1 MKSATIKSW
10 KYEAVPGMIYMSRWT
25 KLTHL
30 DISGTQFT
38 VMPVFPNTLTHLD
51 AWKVVIAS
59 DEEGFFVLPK
69 LEYLNVTDS
78 RLFTAVNDIA
88 NPALASGSLKELHVG
103 SNATAVGTD
112 RRNSWLESLPLPSL
126 KLKAL
131 SLNAQTELPEKTM
144 IALLRQYPNLKKV
157 DLSYTG
163 ATGSTLRELFEREN
177 KPDFIDMQGCEGC
190 HYDAVEAARKAGIQV
205 VHELAPKYKAYK
217 GRPHSE
223 AWPDITYLWGLRTG
237 I

>member
-10 KYEAVPGMIYMSRWT
+10 KYEAVPGLINMSSWT

-30 DISGTQFT
+30 DISSTQFT
-38 VMPVFPNTLTHLD
+38 IMPVFPSTLTHLN
-51 AWKVVIAS
+51 AWKVAIAS

-78 RLFTAVNDIA
+78 RLFTVVNDIA
-88 NPALASGSLKELHVG
+88 NPALASGSLKELHAG
-103 SNATAVGTD
+103 NNATAVRTD
-112 RRNSWLESLPLPSL
+112 SRNSWLESLPLPSL
-126 KLKAL
+126 HLISL
-131 SLNAQTELPEKTM
+131 SLNTQTELPEKTM

-177 KPDFIDMQGCEGC
+177 KPDFIDMRGCESC
-190 HYDAVEAARKAGIQV
+190 HYDAVEVAREAGIQV
-205 VHELAPKYKAYK
+205 LHELAPKKTPYK
-217 GRPHSE
+217 GIHH
-223 AWPDITYLWGLRTG
+223 PDP
-237 I
+237 